1 MTKDQIIEYHLKNE
15 QARYE
20 ANKECYKTIK
30 HCLIAFF
37 ICVTII
43 VCSYMY
49 FVMPV
54 EEKIFD
60 ASSGSKIVVESS
72 IGRDNIN
79 GLQN

>member
-20 ANKECYKTIK
+20 ANKEWYKAIK

-37 ICVTII
+37 ICITLLA
-43 VCSYMY
+43 CCYMY
-49 FVMPV
+49 FVVPV
-54 EEKIFD
+54 DEDVFTTSTDNQIL
-60 ASSGSKIVVESS
+60 VESN

-79 GLQN
+79 GR